1 MMSKTVGSSLISIFL
16 LFVSM
21 TFVAFPENVIADDR
35 QLKRHSLSFEWSRDK
50 QTFSAYQKTQKIEPK
65 TGLVQYAYQLNENWY
80 IESAYWKGDEALQ
93 STKRLSLEKNLSGLN
108 IGVNYVF
115 PESEWWWALGL
126 QTSHDDTRLNLE
138 GASGDIFEE
147 QLSSKELFF
156 TFGNEYAWQHF
167 SLAPSFSLA
176 YQRSE
181 SETRKDILVN
191 SIRVRDIQVQSD
203 HGAYASTSL
212 AASYLS
218 DTINGILLSPSLS
231 IGWTEAIL
239 GDVVNT
245 RRLEAKSNRVYESP
259 SQQQELN
266 DTSGSGFISV
276 SLMLIVSDY
285 YSSISYIESLGLEL
299 DSSSLSLQ
307 IGLDF

>member
-1 MMSKTVGSSLISIFL
+1 MIFTV
-16 LFVSM
+16 
-21 TFVAFPENVIADDR
+21 FPKSAMAGDEDI
-35 QLKRHSLSFEWSRDK
+35 KRHSLSFEWFRDK
-50 QTFSAYQKTQKIEPK
+50 QSFSAYQKTQKIEPK
-65 TGLVQYAYQLNENWY
+65 MGLVQYAYQLNENWH
-80 IESAYWKGDEALQ
+80 IESSYWKGHEALQ

-108 IGVNYVF
+108 IGVNYAF
-115 PESEWWWALGL
+115 PEWWWVLGI
-126 QTSHDDTRLNLE
+126 QTSHDETRLNLD
-138 GASGDIFEE
+138 GVSGDIFEE
-147 QLSSKELFF
+147 KLSSKELFF
-156 TFGNEYAWQHF
+156 TLGNEYAWQHF
-167 SLAPSFSLA
+167 SLSPSLSLA

-181 SETRKDILVN
+181 FETRTGILVN

-203 HGAYASTSL
+203 QGTYASASL

-218 DTINGILLSPSLS
+218 DTIDGILLLPSLS
-231 IGWTEAIL
+231 IGWTEAIW

-245 RRLEAKSNRVYESP
+245 RRLESKTARVYKNS

-266 DTSGSGFISV
+266 DTSGSGVVSV

-285 YSSISYIESLGLEL
+285 YSSISYAESLGLEL